1 MQFSKR
7 VAFWV
12 RYHRLKRQWSVQDA
26 CDRSGIA
33 RSTWYRLEDGEFSQ
47 MAGGWIDTL
56 ARSTWYRLEDGEFSQ
71 MAGGWIDTLAVTFGL
86 DVSDLAA
93 QIKQGGRK
101 YVGVD
106 AKAKRKRTDRQHRR
120 ASGRHPARPRAVGVR
135 RATISKD
142 RPR

>member
-12 RYHRLKRQWSVQDA
+12 RYHRLKRKWSVQDA
-26 CDRSGIA
+26 CDRSGI
-33 RSTWYRLEDGEFSQ
+33 
-47 MAGGWIDTL
+47 